1 MVHSCSSGEDGFRR
15 VGIKMRFGDSAE
27 GQIKMMGTVNVDG
40 QRGNRFD
47 K

>member
-1 MVHSCSSGEDGFRR
+1 M
-15 VGIKMRFGDSAE
+15 KFGDSAE
-27 GQIKMMGTVNVDG
+27 GQIKMMGTVNVEG